1 VRRLSQAA
9 AMALESVPSQPVQTP
24 DVNKWLI
31 YALVA
36 NGVFMA
42 TLDSSIVNVTLP
54 SIAHYFGM
62 PLGAAVEWVVIAYL
76 VTTAALLLGL
86 GRLSDLVGRKPIWLS
101 GLFVFTLGSALCGAA
116 PSLWSLIWA
125 RVLQGAGGA
134 CLMSISPALLTS
146 AFPREQRGRAIG
158 LNSLVV
164 ALGISSGPTLGGLI
178 SAHFSWRYIFYLN
191 LPLGIIGIV
200 ATWKFMPRDR
210 ARSTGH
216 FHPLS
221 ALLLAATL
229 AGLSAGMSLG
239 NELGWSSLPSLGLI
253 AFTLSSGGLFVVRER
268 SLSDPLLPFALFRNR
283 RLSAAVLALV
293 LGFVGSFAISVLLPF
308 YFQQLRGFD
317 AAQAGLLLTPLPLT
331 LALIAPLSGTLSD
344 RFGSRA
350 LATLGMSIMCA
361 GVLSLST
368 LRADSTKLAIVL
380 RLMLMGCGQAM
391 FQSPN
396 NSALLGAAAK
406 QDQGIAAGVL
416 ATGRVMGQSLSVAL
430 AGAVFAATGG
440 AAAGHALAAAAAGT
454 ATESLRGT
462 FLASLH
468 TTMYVLAVAAACSAI
483 SSLVRGGE
491 PGAR

>member
-1 VRRLSQAA
+1 
-9 AMALESVPSQPVQTP
+9 MTLESVPSQPVPTP

-54 SIAHYFGM
+54 SIAHYYSV

-86 GRLSDLVGRKPIWLS
+86 GRLSDLVGRKPIWLI
-101 GLFVFTLGSALCGAA
+101 GLFVFTLGSVSCGAA
-116 PSLWSLIWA
+116 PSLGLLIA
-125 RVLQGAGGA
+125 SRVLQGAGGA

-158 LNSLVV
+158 LNALVV
-164 ALGISSGPTLGGLI
+164 AAGISSGPTLGGLI

-191 LPLGIIGIV
+191 LPLGIIGII
-200 ATWKFMPRDR
+200 ATWKFMPGDR
-210 ARSTGH
+210 PRSGSH
-216 FHPLS
+216 FHPAS
-221 ALLLAATL
+221 AVLLAATL
-229 AGLSAGMSLG
+229 GGLSAGMSLG
-239 NELGWSSLPSLGLI
+239 NELGWTSLPSLGLA
-253 AFTLSSGGLFVVRER
+253 AFTLASALAFILRER
-268 SLSDPLLPFALFRNR
+268 ALPDPLLPLSLFRNR
-283 RLSAAVLALV
+283 RFSAAALALV
-293 LGFVGSFAISVLLPF
+293 LGFVGSFAIAVLLPF
-308 YFQQLRGFD
+308 YFEQLRGFD

-331 LALIAPLSGTLSD
+331 LAVIAPLSGALSD
-344 RFGSRA
+344 RLGSRG

-361 GVLSLST
+361 GVLSLAS
-368 LRADSTKLAIVL
+368 LRADTSKLAIVL

-406 QDQGIAAGVL
+406 QNQGIAAGVL

-430 AGAVFAATGG
+430 GGAVFAASGA
-440 AAAGHALAAAAAGT
+440 AAAGHALVSGADAGSVQ
-454 ATESLRGT
+454 ALRET
-462 FLASLH
+462 FLSGLH
-468 TTMYVLAVAAACSAI
+468 TAMCVLAVAAAGSAI

-491 PGAR
+491 PSRR